1 MPLFR
6 RIAASMLVLALVAVA
21 APGQSATLRVSDP
34 AGDGTGPGL
43 DITSLRVN
51 NADYV
56 LVVRVRFVRAVH
68 GDLVTFVRTRQGM
81 LAAVVSE
88 HLASGDA
95 TTLTT
100 VAGETP
106 CAGLRTVWDHAAD
119 VAVVTVPSR
128 CLRGGNYGALK
139 VRVLT
144 EIGQDADLAP
154 KTAEGAW
161 RWTRLVP
168 RG

>member
-1 MPLFR
+1 MSRLR
-6 RIAASMLVLALVAVA
+6 CLAVSILSLALVGFASPAV
-21 APGQSATLRVSDP
+21 SSTLIVSDP

-51 NADYV
+51 NADSV

-68 GDLVTFVRTRQGM
+68 GDLITFVGTRKGI
-81 LAAVVSE
+81 LAQVVSE
-88 HLASGDA
+88 HRAEGNK
-95 TTLTT
+95 TTLNTLS
-100 VAGETP
+100 GETP
-106 CAGLRTVWDHAAD
+106 CGGLTTVWDHDVD
-119 VAVVTVPSR
+119 VAVVRVPSR

-154 KTAEGAW
+154 KTAAGAW

>member
-1 MPLFR
+1 MPRLRFLAASILVTVLTS
-6 RIAASMLVLALVAVA
+6 IAAPV
-21 APGQSATLRVSDP
+21 QSATLNVSDP

-68 GDLVTFVRTRQGM
+68 GDLITFIGTRKGIFAQ
-81 LAAVVSE
+81 VVSE
-88 HLASGDA
+88 HRSAGDT
-95 TTLTT
+95 TTLNM
-100 VAGETP
+100 VSGEIP
-106 CAGLRTVWDHAAD
+106 CAGSRTAWDHEAD
-119 VAVVTVPSR
+119 FAVLRVPSR

-154 KTAEGAW
+154 KTAAGAW

>member
-1 MPLFR
+1 MTRLQR
-6 RIAASMLVLALVAVA
+6 LAASMLVMALVGIAS
-21 APGQSATLRVSDP
+21 PATSSTLTVSDP

-56 LVVRVRFVRAVH
+56 LVVRVRFVRVVH
-68 GDLVTFVRTRQGM
+68 GDLITFVRTRKGM

-88 HLASGDA
+88 HQATGNV

-106 CAGLRTVWDHAAD
+106 CSGLRTVWDREAD
-119 VAVVTVPSR
+119 VAVVRVPSR

-154 KTAEGAW
+154 KSADGAW